1 MFSFVQLK
9 YLGLVTNDL
18 RISKKMFYCSIV
30 LLFLFT
36 NLFHQFSEIDHLSRH
51 GLKNVE
57 N

>member
-1 MFSFVQLK
+1 VQLK